1 MRTIDPTLLG
11 GGALSGESESES
23 WLDAEMDAVGMEAGC
38 ARAKAA
44 KKDQCS
50 LIHHRSGSGSE
61 FDDDDESDN
70 DDEKEN
76 ICSQANFDILTS

>member
-44 KKDQCS
+44 KK
-50 LIHHRSGSGSE
+50 
-61 FDDDDESDN
+61 
-70 DDEKEN
+70 KTN
-76 ICSQANFDILTS
+76 IL